1 MSFDKDHKLPSP
13 SQDAMSDEINDKNG
27 LSRLETGNGVGQVV
41 ELNKTFTTMST
52 FSLALSLM
60 ATWETLLSTM
70 GLALVSGGTVS
81 LVYGYIRELSLSLFQ
96 SGTPLLTCK
105 SLLHRQRLHRN
116 VPLRARLHAPQR
128 RRPVFHD

>member
-81 LVYGYIRELSLSLFQ
+81 LVYGYIREFSLFE
-96 SGTPLLTCK
+96 SGTRQKLTPH

-128 RRPVFHD
+128 RRPILHD